1 LNIDAE
7 SHEAAAMLT
16 SLGRLAALRA
26 SDHANRESLNGNR
39 EQAAYWRRVM
49 ALIIGAALC
58 RSIQRQFPAEPMP
71 SSERIAA

>member
-1 LNIDAE
+1 MNIDAE
-7 SHEAAAMLT
+7 SDEAAAMLT
-16 SLGRLAALRA
+16 SLGPLAAVQA
-26 SDHANRESLNGNR
+26 SDYANTESLNGNR

-58 RSIQRQFPAEPMP
+58 RSIQRQFPAEAIP